1 MVRLEGDCF
10 LVEVVPVSEFVGD
23 IDIYLFVQCQ
33 IHLNIQC
40 NEVTANDF
48 RPDLREGNE
57 EEHPSK
63 DLRGE
68 TVRRPV

>member
-1 MVRLEGDCF
+1 MVWLEGDRF
-10 LVEVVPVSEFVGD
+10 LVEVVPVSELAED
-23 IDIYLFVQCQ
+23 IDTYFFARCPIYF
-33 IHLNIQC
+33 NIQC

-48 RPDLREGNE
+48 RPDLREVNE
-57 EEHPSK
+57 VEHPRK

>member
-1 MVRLEGDCF
+1 MVRLEGNRF
-10 LVEVVPVSEFVGD
+10 LVEVVPVSELAED
-23 IDIYLFVQCQ
+23 IDNYFFVRRQ

-40 NEVTANDF
+40 NEVSANDF
-48 RPDLREGNE
+48 RPDLREENE
-57 EEHPSK
+57 VEHPSK